1 MRGGAEPP
9 LVSDR
14 RTSFGNT
21 FASSSREGALV
32 DEAWRDAEARSR
44 RGDASAKARWRLV
57 GLGAVASTALLALA
71 MRADLATPPNAI
83 ELGDARVTDG
93 GAWGFGADGTI
104 SVGASAIGHEPRTS
118 GDVERLGSSSDATE
132 GTTWRGNVVASHLE
146 TGGGGVVA
154 RHDAR
159 DAPDWVRRV
168 APFDET
174 RVSGTP
180 VASDSHM
187 PTFDPVIDW
196 ADEEAEREW
205 PLFGGGSLD
214 GSLKATEATDRRSAR
229 AEAGGGRPTVS
240 DDSDSRRA
248 ARVRRGPSA
257 GRKRRRRRRRRG
269 AGRSPSRGPNR
280 LPELFQ
286 MRNRGGDGT
295 GSTPRRSRHL
305 RGEHVRRPPRGSR
318 APGPLAGV
326 PRAARRL
333 PRRSIGAGCGS
344 REAGVRG
351 VGRLARAGDGS
362 RV

>member
-104 SVGASAIGHEPRTS
+104 SVGSSAIGHEPRTS

-132 GTTWRGNVVASHLE
+132 GTTWRGNVAASHLE

-248 ARVRRGPSA
+248 ARASGAGPSA

-269 AGRSPSRGPNR
+269 RRTDRFGSRGPNR

-286 MRNRGGDGT
+286 MRNRDGDGT
-295 GSTPRRSRHL
+295 GSTPPAFAPPSR
-305 RGEHVRRPPRGSR
+305 
-318 APGPLAGV
+318 
-326 PRAARRL
+326 
-333 PRRSIGAGCGS
+333 
-344 REAGVRG
+344 
-351 VGRLARAGDGS
+351 
-362 RV
+362 